1 MKTRFLTA
9 SHSLNNFGNSSVIH
23 STESFYNFS
32 SFQDSHSVNSLQSYT
47 GSHYSIPSTN
57 LVYMTSLPKTYKMFP
72 KTKFIYIEFAEI
84 NQDSQDTH
92 FKLVSFK
99 ILQQSNKSYPDLF
112 GYISTSGYWFNLLIP
127 RCKIICKLN
136 IFNQRG
142 KC

>member
-32 SFQDSHSVNSLQSYT
+32 SFQDSHSVDSLQSYT

-57 LVYMTSLPKTYKMFP
+57 LIYMTSFPKTYKIFP
-72 KTKFIYIEFAEI
+72 KTKFIYIEFAGI

-99 ILQQSNKSYPDLF
+99 ILQQIQQILSRFVWIYFDVMSLIQP
-112 GYISTSGYWFNLLIP
+112 FNS
-127 RCKIICKLN
+127 KMKN
-136 IFNQRG
+136 SM
-142 KC
+142 